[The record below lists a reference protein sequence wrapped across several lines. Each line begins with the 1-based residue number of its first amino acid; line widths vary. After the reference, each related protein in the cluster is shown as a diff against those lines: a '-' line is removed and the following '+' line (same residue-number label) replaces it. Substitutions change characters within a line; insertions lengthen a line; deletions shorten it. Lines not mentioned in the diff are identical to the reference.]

1 MSYYW
6 VRERSNKC
14 FQLVRQKFWIVIIV
28 HCHCYHCSLLLSSLL
43 IVIIIIIH
51 YYCSSLVSL
60 CIVAFLILLLQEYGY
75 CGHCALLLYILCIVI
90 VVNCSL
96 CTNLPQSI
104 AHCYCSTLFIVHCYS
119 FLLSIVIG
127 HCSHCMDLI
136 LYRTANLAPF
146 QGNLEWY
153 NTIFALNIL
162 FRACSKN
169 NQIFSVLQGLIWPPG
184 LTGQRLTLACQ
195 SVCSSSFPILIYIR
209 LPMSWQFLWDRL
221 SGSCLPAREG

>member
-51 YYCSSLVSL
+51 CYCSSLVSL

-162 FRACSKN
+162 FRACWGIWVILNRTNHSFCMKVI
-169 NQIFSVLQGLIWPPG
+169 QSSCKALFQQVFGKHLLSSDRWQKQKFFTLQYIIKLMIF
-184 LTGQRLTLACQ
+184 C
-195 SVCSSSFPILIYIR
+195 
-209 LPMSWQFLWDRL
+209 
-221 SGSCLPAREG
+221 

>member
-1 MSYYW
+1 MFSACAT
-6 VRERSNKC
+6 E
-14 FQLVRQKFWIVIIV
+14 FWIVIIV

-127 HCSHCMDLI
+127 HCSHCMDLM

-146 QGNLEWY
+146 PGEPQMVQHHLCIEHSLSSLLRHLSHIKQNKS
-153 NTIFALNIL
+153 FIL
-162 FRACSKN
+162 HESNSK
-169 NQIFSVLQGLIWPPG
+169 F
-184 LTGQRLTLACQ
+184 
-195 SVCSSSFPILIYIR
+195 
-209 LPMSWQFLWDRL
+209 M
-221 SGSCLPAREG
+221 

>member
-51 YYCSSLVSL
+51 CYCSSLVSL

-75 CGHCALLLYILCIVI
+75 CGHCALLLYILCIII

-96 CTNLPQSI
+96 CTK
-104 AHCYCSTLFIVHCYS
+104 YCSLLLFYIVHCYS
-119 FLLSIVIG
+119 FLLSIVIV
-127 HCSHCMDLI
+127 HCSHCMDLM

-146 QGNLEWY
+146 PGEPQMVQHHLCIEHS
-153 NTIFALNIL
+153 LSSL
-162 FRACSKN
+162 FQK
-169 NQIFSVLQGLIWPPG
+169 
-184 LTGQRLTLACQ
+184 
-195 SVCSSSFPILIYIR
+195 
-209 LPMSWQFLWDRL
+209 
-221 SGSCLPAREG
+221 